1 MIAISTMLYSDL
13 DLERAVKALAT
24 NPGLFKEVEL
34 SHIHLD
40 GVSIDQFVEVSRSI
54 SDLLSTHSLSM
65 KIAHAP
71 TTISEV
77 PGEREALKRT
87 IGWLEALSRA
97 GLEHV
102 VIHSF
107 YTRASLDMKLLNWLQ
122 KQFEL
127 NKLLLRKVD
136 LYARDLGLTIFIE
149 NSSKKW
155 IITNL
160 PQDLIELVEGL
171 ENVRICFDVGHAHV
185 NGYNLSEFY
194 KYIRNH
200 LGVVHLHD
208 NDGTKDQHLP
218 PYSGSIDWASLLKL
232 FNRNSVYV
240 LEVYGTSIK
249 AANTLKW
256 LAQFVK
262 TNEMA

>member
-13 DLERAVKALAT
+13 DLERAIAALA
-24 NPGLFKEVEL
+24 NSSLFKEVEL

-40 GVSIDQFVEVSRSI
+40 GISIDQFVKVSERI
-54 SDLLSTHSLSM
+54 SDLLNTYGLSM
-65 KIAHAP
+65 RIAHAP
-71 TTISEV
+71 TVISEV
-77 PGEREALKRT
+77 PGEYEAFK
-87 IGWLEALSRA
+87 IISSWLEALSKVE
-97 GLEHV
+97 LEHV

-107 YTRASLDMKLLNWLQ
+107 YTRASLDMKLLDWMQ

-127 NKLLLRKVD
+127 NKRLLKRID
-136 LYARDLGLTIFIE
+136 LYAKDLGLMIFVE

-155 IITNL
+155 ITTNL
-160 PQDLIELVEGL
+160 PQDLVELIEGL
-171 ENVRICFDVGHAHV
+171 ENTKACFDVGHAHV

-218 PYSGSIDWASLLKL
+218 PYSGSIDWASLLKH
-232 FNRNSVYV
+232 FNKSSVYV
-240 LEVYGTSIK
+240 LEVHGTSAK
-249 AANTLKW
+249 ASNILKW
-256 LAQFVK
+256 LAHFVK
-262 TNEMA
+262 MSEMT

>member
-1 MIAISTMLYSDL
+1 MIAVSTMLYSDL
-13 DLERAVKALAT
+13 DLERAITALASS
-24 NPGLFKEVEL
+24 NLFKDLEL

-40 GVSIDQFVEVSRSI
+40 GVNVDQFIKISESI
-54 SDLLSTHSLSM
+54 SDLLSTYSLSM
-65 KIAHAP
+65 RIAHAP
-71 TTISEV
+71 TVISEV
-77 PGEREALKRT
+77 PGEYEAFKR
-87 IGWLEALSRA
+87 ISSWLEALSKA
-97 GLEHV
+97 ELEYV

-107 YTRASLDMKLLNWLQ
+107 YTRASLDMKLLSWLQ

-127 NKLLLRKVD
+127 NKRLLKRID
-136 LYARDLGLTIFIE
+136 LYAKDLGLMIFVE

-155 IITNL
+155 ITTNL
-160 PQDLIELVEGL
+160 PQDLIELIEDL
-171 ENVRICFDVGHAHV
+171 ESTKICFDVGHAHV
-185 NGYNLSEFY
+185 NGYNLLEFY

-218 PYSGSIDWASLLKL
+218 PYSGSIDWASLLKC
-232 FNRNSVYV
+232 FNKNNLYV

-256 LAQFVK
+256 LAHFVK
-262 TNEMA
+262 INGMT